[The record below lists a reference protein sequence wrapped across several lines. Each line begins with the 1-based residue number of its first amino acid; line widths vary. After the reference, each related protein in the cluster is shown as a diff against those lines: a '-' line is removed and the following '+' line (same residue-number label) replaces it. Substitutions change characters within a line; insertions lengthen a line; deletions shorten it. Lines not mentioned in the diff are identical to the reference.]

1 MRSIPKI
8 ILKKNDDD
16 RKRTRENWEPLCR
29 LGKHMHN
36 KKYDK
41 TLEMTVNCVWV
52 LELCGCVLL
61 YVYESKEI
69 ISITA
74 IFSLCLKDFTGMN
87 NKMIY
92 NVCVSMSIAMR
103 GGMKKIKGAKSLL
116 FFSVQAM
123 EKYDRN
129 RIINIY
135 ICIFMFMLLYV
146 ECSMILL
153 LYVIL
158 Y

>member
-1 MRSIPKI
+1 MSVGALWVCI
-8 ILKKNDDD
+8 II
-16 RKRTRENWEPLCR
+16 C
-29 LGKHMHN
+29 
-36 KKYDK
+36 
-41 TLEMTVNCVWV
+41 
-52 LELCGCVLL
+52 
-61 YVYESKEI
+61 
-69 ISITA
+69 ITA

-87 NKMIY
+87 NKIIY

-103 GGMKKIKGAKSLL
+103 GGMKNKGAKSI
-116 FFSVQAM
+116 SAM

-135 ICIFMFMLLYV
+135 ICIFILYV
-146 ECSMILL
+146 ASCSMILL

>member
-1 MRSIPKI
+1 M
-8 ILKKNDDD
+8 
-16 RKRTRENWEPLCR
+16 
-29 LGKHMHN
+29 
-36 KKYDK
+36 
-41 TLEMTVNCVWV
+41 

-116 FFSVQAM
+116 F
-123 EKYDRN
+123 KLWRN
-129 RIINIY
+129 
-135 ICIFMFMLLYV
+135 
-146 ECSMILL
+146 MIAIVL
-153 LYVIL
+153 
-158 Y
+158 